1 MSFNDL
7 FGNQSH
13 THHKI
18 LKDPTLAN
26 LGVKLN
32 KVRDRRHATQ
42 EIPLFDIGNSV
53 SFTPV
58 SAYGATL
65 LDTTSL
71 ADLRATILENTT
83 EEAIRLL
90 ADGNNEINFYTGG
103 TGASNLKLQIKDS
116 SIEVKNGASLT
127 TFDLTVDPNRSF
139 IASYIGS
146 DTGNN

>member
-18 LKDPTLAN
+18 LKDPTQAN
-26 LGVKLN
+26 LGNKLN
-32 KVRDRRHATQ
+32 KVRDRRHTTQ

-58 SAYGATL
+58 SAYGASL

-71 ADLRATILENTT
+71 ADLRAQILENTS

-103 TGASNLKLQIKDS
+103 TGASNLKLQILDS
-116 SIEVKNGASLT
+116 TNWLIS
-127 TFDLTVDPNRSF
+127 
-139 IASYIGS
+139 
-146 DTGNN
+146 